1 MKASAEIVRVTALE
15 VGLGTVSKRE
25 VPSAIKSTHVLNK
38 NSLADRQLP
47 TFVISIELKYTGNI
61 DANSSS

>member
-15 VGLGTVSKRE
+15 VGLGVSKRE
-25 VPSAIKSTHVLNK
+25 VPSAIKATHVLNK